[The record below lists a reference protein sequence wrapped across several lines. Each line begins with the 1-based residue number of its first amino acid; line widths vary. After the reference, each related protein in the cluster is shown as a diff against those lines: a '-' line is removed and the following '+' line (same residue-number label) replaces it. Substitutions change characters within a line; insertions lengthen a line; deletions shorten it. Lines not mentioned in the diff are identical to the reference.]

1 MSFIDVAVVG
11 AGIAGLS
18 FAREIKSRGRAPVVF
33 ERARGV
39 GGRCATRRIDEQP
52 VDHGVAFLHGRSER
66 FRTELE
72 ALAAEVGCSAWPHVT
87 AGRGLPCQPEAF
99 GEGVVR
105 LAPAAG
111 VSQLAKQL
119 ARQLDVR
126 LETEITSLR
135 AAARGA
141 AVEGWE
147 LLLSSGDTIRAKTLA
162 LALTVPGSRRLLTAM
177 DPLPEPVA
185 ALLPV
190 LDLVR
195 TLPCLTVIARFPE
208 GVAPPTWDL
217 SLPETSATVHTILH
231 DSAKRTGRKR
241 LTLVIQARPRFSRD
255 HLAQPAES
263 WAGTL
268 LAEAAALHG
277 DWLGRPEL
285 VQPHIWRQARVDAAS
300 QLAAPLFVRLRGGAA
315 LGIVG
320 DALHPAGGIEG
331 AYLSGL
337 ALAGRMTTQP
347 DRTAH

>member
-1 MSFIDVAVVG
+1 MSIIDAAVVG

-18 FAREIKSRGRAPVVF
+18 FAREMKSRGRAPVVF
-33 ERARGV
+33 ERARGL

-72 ALAAEVGCSAWPHVT
+72 SMAAEVEGSAWPRVT

-105 LAPAAG
+105 LAPDAG
-111 VSQLAKQL
+111 VSQLAKRL

-135 AAARGA
+135 PAVRGA

-147 LLLSSGDTIRAKTLA
+147 LLLRSGDTIRAKTLV
-162 LALTVPGSRRLLTAM
+162 LALTAPGSRRLLAAM
-177 DPLPEPVA
+177 NPLPEPVA

-195 TLPCLTVIARFPE
+195 TLPCLTVIARYPE
-208 GVAPPTWDL
+208 GVAPPAWDL

-241 LTLVIQARPRFSRD
+241 LVLVIQSRPRFSRD
-255 HLAQPAES
+255 HLAAPSES
-263 WAGTL
+263 WTRTL
-268 LAEAAALHG
+268 LSEAAALHG
-277 DWLGRPEL
+277 EWMARPEL
-285 VQPHIWRQARVDAAS
+285 VQSHIWRQARVDAAS
-300 QLAAPLFVRLRGGAA
+300 QLAAPLFVRLSGGAA

-320 DALHPAGGIEG
+320 DAFHPAGGVEG
-331 AYLSGL
+331 AYLAGL
-337 ALAGRMTTQP
+337 ALADRLSTHP
-347 DRTAH
+347 DHAAH